1 VRENVA
7 VKIQLFDPFLQ
18 FYSAREPKNRQ
29 YKNLTFI
36 RLFLL
41 NSLPTPVLG
50 FNVSIYNSAQ
60 EPNNRQYKNLTFIRF
75 FTSKLPPSFLPPIFT
90 ELNVN
95 INKPALQVQ
104 PSVLRAVSWVGFW
117 NGEKFGKNK
126 PLKSSNIAYL
136 NILFFGILISVSS
149 LINSSAVFMNVL

>member
-1 VRENVA
+1 MWLL
-7 VKIQLFDPFLQ
+7 KSSCLILFF
-18 FYSAREPKNRQ
+18 N
-29 YKNLTFI
+29 FI
-36 RLFLL
+36 LLVSQRTGNTRIWLLLAYLLL